1 MEAIATYQESAG
13 GRKVRYTLF
22 PDKIHCAGKNPVGM
36 EFDTAVNLSDLRP
49 DYSTTRQYGMY
60 FFYFLIL
67 GVILF
72 FVSATDSEFILGP
85 YMQFLSLGIMG
96 VGFLFF
102 GRKISFVH
110 FSNHHGQIL
119 LSIAKKAMDSK
130 KFETFVACIQQ
141 QIRSQHSDTPGIQEV

>member
-1 MEAIATYQESAG
+1 MEAIATYKESAG
-13 GRKVRYTLF
+13 GRKVCYTLF
-22 PDKIHCAGKNPVGM
+22 ADKIHCSGKNPLGM
-36 EFDTAVNLSDLRP
+36 EFDTILPLSDLRS

-72 FVSATDSEFILGP
+72 MVSSMDTESVLGG
-85 YMQFLSLGIMG
+85 YMQILALGIMG

-110 FSNHHGQIL
+110 FSNHHGHIL
-119 LSIAKKAMDSK
+119 LSIARRAMDARN
-130 KFETFVACIQQ
+130 FEAFLATLQE
-141 QIRSQHSDTPGIQEV
+141 QIRVQQPKTS